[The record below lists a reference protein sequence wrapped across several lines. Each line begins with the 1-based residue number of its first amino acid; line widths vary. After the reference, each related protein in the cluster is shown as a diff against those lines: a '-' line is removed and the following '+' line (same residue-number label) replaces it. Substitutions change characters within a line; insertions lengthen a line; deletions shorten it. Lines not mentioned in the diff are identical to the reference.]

1 MRPAHK
7 AICVLLA
14 GIALYDWLCADGE
27 TISEGVDAL
36 LEQHPLAT
44 ELVALTLYLHVAN
57 KIPDDRADPIHWLF
71 LAARWSRKHFGATR
85 RG

>member
-1 MRPAHK
+1 MTPAGK
-7 AICVLLA
+7 AIAALL
-14 GIALYDWLCADGE
+14 GGVALYDACCVEGE
-27 TISEGVDAL
+27 TISEGVDRL
-36 LEQHPLAT
+36 LISHPITT
-44 ELVALTLYLHVAN
+44 ELVMLALYLHVAN